1 MEGNQVYIVIKILG
15 NGNFMKFGTP
25 MATTNYGVYS
35 SQEKANKVIEELLKE
50 NPNDKYLIE
59 SLEVE

>member
-15 NGNFMKFGTP
+15 NSNFMKFGTP
-25 MATTNYGVYS
+25 IAITNYGVYS

-50 NPNDKYLIE
+50 NPNDKYLTE
-59 SLEVE
+59 SWKVK